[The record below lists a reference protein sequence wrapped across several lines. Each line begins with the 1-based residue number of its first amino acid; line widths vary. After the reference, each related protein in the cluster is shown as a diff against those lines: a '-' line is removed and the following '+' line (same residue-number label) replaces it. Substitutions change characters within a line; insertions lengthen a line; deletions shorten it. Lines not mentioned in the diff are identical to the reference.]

1 MTSIALHNGIL
12 YADRCT
18 VDHRGYKDE
27 TKIFIARGKRLAY
40 ATSGR
45 CVRSEADVTK
55 LERLMVRGYAETVS
69 HGTGKKY
76 ATADTR
82 PALKELVEYLRSV
95 ADVHRTLWL
104 VGTMGLAS
112 ISLRSDKSVIDVNYT
127 DDSLTGSHWAGTGGE
142 YLLGL
147 LQHIPDDLDRV
158 FRILASIDYQSNY
171 RYDTID
177 ISKLKPTILE

>member
-27 TKIFIARGKRLAY
+27 TKIFVARGKRLAY

-45 CVRSEADVTK
+45 CVRSEANIAK
-55 LERLMVRGYAETVS
+55 LERLMLRCYAETVG
-69 HGTGKKY
+69 HGPCKKY
-76 ATADTR
+76 VPADAR
-82 PALKELVEYLRSV
+82 PALNELVTYLRGI
-95 ADVHRTLWL
+95 ANIHRTLWL
-104 VGTMGLAS
+104 VGTMGLVS
-112 ISLRSDKSVIDVNYT
+112 ISLRADKAVLDVDYS

-147 LQHIPDDLDRV
+147 LKHIPDDLDRV
-158 FRILASIDYQSNY
+158 FRIVASIDYQSNY